1 MIRQAGPACTKTDF
15 GSWAVDLQ
23 APVLSKTEQRK
34 TEDEMQGRIDIWQ
47 CVCCVAAFLAP
58 VWMVAI
64 AEIIR
69 LLLHHGGMENIP
81 DTYPD
86 APRSLFRD

>member
-1 MIRQAGPACTKTDF
+1 
-15 GSWAVDLQ
+15 
-23 APVLSKTEQRK
+23 
-34 TEDEMQGRIDIWQ
+34 MQMRIDTWQ
-47 CVCCVAAFLAP
+47 CVCCVAAFLTP

-69 LLLHHGGMENIP
+69 LLLRHGETGP
-81 DTYPD
+81 TSDAHPD

>member
-1 MIRQAGPACTKTDF
+1 
-15 GSWAVDLQ
+15 
-23 APVLSKTEQRK
+23 
-34 TEDEMQGRIDIWQ
+34 MQGRIDIWQ
-47 CVCCVAAFLAP
+47 CVCCVAVFLAP
-58 VWMVAI
+58 VWMVAV

-81 DTYPD
+81 DTHPD